1 MRLLVLI
8 DTQFRIHFRIL
19 FSHLVAEQ
27 LADSIVCL
35 IQF

>member
-1 MRLLVLI
+1 MRVLVLI
-8 DTQFRIHFRIL
+8 DTQFHIHFRVL
-19 FSHLVAEQ
+19 FSRLVAEQ